1 MKQRKFLRTLAS
13 PTQKILD
20 MYSLNDNFL
29 AQKKKL
35 TEHVAKP
42 YATSRMKLPFD
53 QNQSSM
59 CITLP
64 QETDYLPEVTK
75 SSCLLQSLREH
86 FIFSD
91 VFVSYWSS
99 RESHGFL
106 EVVTS
111 YLRHEIFFVFI
122 HILSIKTINQCEPWP
137 SNPDRKVLMPTN
149 QRTILWLKQQTAS
162 AVSVASLRKNSYVQ
176 PTVP

>member
-1 MKQRKFLRTLAS
+1 
-13 PTQKILD
+13 

-91 VFVSYWSS
+91 VFVSY
-99 RESHGFL
+99 
-106 EVVTS
+106 
-111 YLRHEIFFVFI
+111 
-122 HILSIKTINQCEPWP
+122 
-137 SNPDRKVLMPTN
+137 
-149 QRTILWLKQQTAS
+149 
-162 AVSVASLRKNSYVQ
+162 
-176 PTVP
+176 